1 MIFTAQVFSHNEQSM
16 QIDTITIPLKEEYLA
31 IKNLSSSDRN
41 LIPALTHFRESLRL
55 YKETTNLAEELTGAE
70 DRLYL
75 SLVKTIDDF
84 ISYIEQNLNTDSF
97 TETSFLNYQKLISEN
112 LLALHD
118 LSNQDLSLTNR
129 KMTFLMQFGIL
140 FLVLSA
146 IVIAI
151 LALSYK
157 QSSHEKKLARQLNTF
172 ILQAQEDERKII
184 SHELHDTIAQELKGI
199 KFITSQLCSENSSD
213 SETFD
218 LSKKADDIASQAITN
233 IRTICYNLTPPE
245 LEYNKLSEAV
255 ILLAD
260 SFSKQTGIE
269 CPAVI
274 QCSDALDSISTDRQL
289 NTFRII
295 QECLTNIRKHSEA
308 RESSIVIRKEENNI
322 IIIISDDGIGFNAD
336 FKQAASSQQHVT
348 SKHFGLLGIKDRVK
362 NLNGKFFIN
371 SEPDIGTSIKIS
383 FPVISK

>member
-1 MIFTAQVFSHNEQSM
+1 MIFTAQAFSHNEQSM
-16 QIDTITIPLKEEYLA
+16 QIETTSVPIQEEYKA
-31 IKNLSSSDRN
+31 VKNLSKSDED

-55 YKETTNLAEELTGAE
+55 YKANTNLAEELTSAE
-70 DRLYL
+70 DRLYSNL
-75 SLVKTIDDF
+75 DRNIEEF
-84 ISYIEQNLNTDSF
+84 ISYLEQNLNTDSF
-97 TETSFLNYQKLISEN
+97 DETIFLNYQKIIAEN

-129 KMTFLMQFGIL
+129 KISFLMQFVIL
-140 FLVLSA
+140 FLLISV
-146 IVIAI
+146 IVIVI

-199 KFITSQLCSENSSD
+199 KFITSQLCSENSTD
-213 SETFD
+213 SEAFD
-218 LSKKADDIASQAITN
+218 LSKKADDIAAQAITN

-245 LEYNKLSEAV
+245 LEYNKLSEA
-255 ILLAD
+255 ITLLAD
-260 SFSKQTGIE
+260 NFSRQSGIE

-274 QCSDALDSISTDRQL
+274 QCATALDSISADRQL
-289 NTFRII
+289 HTFRVI
-295 QECLTNIRKHSEA
+295 QECLTNIKKHA
-308 RESSIVIRKEENNI
+308 QAKESSIVIRQEENNI
-322 IIIISDDGIGFNAD
+322 IVIISDDGVGFNVD
-336 FKQAASSQQHVT
+336 FKQPSSSIKQVT
-348 SKHFGLLGIKDRVK
+348 AKHFGLLGIKDRVK
-362 NLNGKFFIN
+362 TLKGRIIIN